1 MRLGGQLRNMD
12 PGAASIPGATSFHV
26 ASAQA
31 QLLDAALRLA
41 RSPLASLEKEG
52 HPAGELRLQQ
62 LRRLLKSG
70 RGLPLFFPEHE
81 LGFRYEPAGVPATI
95 EPPTSIPNQIQKRSE
110 PRTQTSPGTQTSTPS
125 LADGRARGD

>member
-1 MRLGGQLRNMD
+1 MHFPEDAGVPVLDGV
-12 PGAASIPGATSFHV
+12 GAVFGSGTV
-26 ASAQA
+26 
-31 QLLDAALRLA
+31 
-41 RSPLASLEKEG
+41 EKVG
-52 HPAGELRLQQ
+52 
-62 LRRLLKSG
+62 G